1 MYYKRD
7 LEDKIKAY
15 IDKPEIIAV
24 LGPRQVGKT
33 TLLKK
38 IYEESKD
45 AVFLTFEDIELKLL
59 FEEDIK
65 SFAKLYIEPYKTI
78 FIDEFQYVKEG
89 GNRLYN
95 RRQIAGR
102 SKV

>member
-7 LEDKIKAY
+7 LEEKIKAY

-38 IYEESKD
+38 IYEESED

-65 SFAKLYIEPYKTI
+65 SF
-78 FIDEFQYVKEG
+78 VKVVTF
-89 GNRLYN
+89 LHLF
-95 RRQIAGR
+95 
-102 SKV
+102 SCLL